1 MGGWVN
7 LKARLSAVE
16 KRRIF
21 CLYRELNPD
30 YLVLQPETYSLCGL
44 TDVN

>member
-1 MGGWVN
+1 MN
-7 LKARLSAVE
+7 LKARLNAVE
-16 KRRIF
+16 KRRMF

-30 YLVLQPETYSLCGL
+30 YSILQPAAYSLCRL